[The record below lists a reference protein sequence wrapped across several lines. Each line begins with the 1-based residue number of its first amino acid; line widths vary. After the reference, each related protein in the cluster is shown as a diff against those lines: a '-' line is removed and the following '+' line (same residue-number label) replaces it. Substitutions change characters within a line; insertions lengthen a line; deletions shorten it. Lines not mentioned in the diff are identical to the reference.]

1 MSNTQKGTS
10 WFTRYIKRSLGEE
23 KNNEINSFIEES
35 MSEEFF
41 DFSSEAEIHE
51 YLGEIVKQYVYS
63 LNMDEISD
71 LRFYTGYDFRNINNT
86 MRGKWNYEE
95 NGLLTQEKKDMY
107 NELGERIYKVIN
119 KFPQLNLNIKA
130 YRGVNIKAF
139 WDYGVYTLDDI
150 FCLRRAI
157 YLRIWFFFNI
167 SFT

>member
-119 KFPQLNLNIKA
+119 KFLN
-130 YRGVNIKAF
+130 
-139 WDYGVYTLDDI
+139 
-150 FCLRRAI
+150 
-157 YLRIWFFFNI
+157 
-167 SFT
+167 